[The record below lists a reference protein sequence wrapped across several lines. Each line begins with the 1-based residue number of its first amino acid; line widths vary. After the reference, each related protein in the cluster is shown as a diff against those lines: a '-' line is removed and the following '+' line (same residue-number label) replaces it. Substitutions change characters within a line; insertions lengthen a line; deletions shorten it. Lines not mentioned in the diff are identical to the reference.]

1 MLPIV
6 ASIVSGLISNGL
18 PKLADAVMDKGVE
31 YVEEKTGLKLK
42 PEGEAS
48 PEDYARL
55 KEAAMK
61 HEEFLVD
68 AEIKDRA
75 NARDMAKAAMQSS
88 DPFVRRFT
96 YYFITVWSVFAMV
109 YIPLITFSNIPD
121 GNVRFADTVLGFILA
136 TVVATILNFFFGSSA
151 GSKAKQETIE
161 SKK

>member
-42 PEGEAS
+42 PEGDAT

-68 AEIKDRA
+68 AEIKDKA

-121 GNVRFADTVLGFILA
+121 GNVRFADTILGFMLG
-136 TVVATILNFFFGSSA
+136 TVMASMFSFLLGSSFGSRL
-151 GSKAKQETIE
+151 KDD
-161 SKK
+161 KK

>member
-1 MLPIV
+1 MLPII

-42 PEGEAS
+42 PEGEAT

-96 YYFITVWSVFAMV
+96 YYFITVWSIFAMT
-109 YIPLITFSNIPD
+109 YIPLITFSNIPES
-121 GNVRFADTVLGFILA
+121 NVRFADTILGFMLG
-136 TVVATILNFFFGSSA
+136 TVMASMFSFLLGSSFGSRL
-151 GSKAKQETIE
+151 KDD
-161 SKK
+161 KK

>member
-1 MLPIV
+1 MLPIL

-42 PEGEAS
+42 PEGEAT

-68 AEIKDRA
+68 AEIKDKA

-96 YYFITVWSVFAMV
+96 YYFITVWSIFAMT
-109 YIPLITFSNIPD
+109 YIPLITFSNIPES
-121 GNVRFADTVLGFILA
+121 NVRFADTILGFMLG
-136 TVVATILNFFFGSSA
+136 TVMASMFSFLLGSSFGSRL
-151 GSKAKQETIE
+151 KDD
-161 SKK
+161 KK

>member
-42 PEGEAS
+42 PEGDAT

-68 AEIKDRA
+68 AEIKDKA

-96 YYFITVWSVFAMV
+96 YYFITGWSVFAMV
-109 YIPLITFSNIPD
+109 YIPLITFSNIPSD
-121 GNVRFADTVLGFILA
+121 NVRFADTILGFMLG
-136 TVVATILNFFFGSSA
+136 TVMASMFSFLLGSSFGSRL
-151 GSKAKQETIE
+151 KDD
-161 SKK
+161 KK

>member
-42 PEGEAS
+42 PEGDAT

-68 AEIKDRA
+68 AEIKDKA
-75 NARDMAKAAMQSS
+75 NARDMAKAAMQSN

-121 GNVRFADTVLGFILA
+121 SNVRFADTILGFMLG
-136 TVVATILNFFFGSSA
+136 TVMASMFSFLLGSSFGSRL
-151 GSKAKQETIE
+151 KDD
-161 SKK
+161 KK

>member
-42 PEGEAS
+42 PEGDAT

-68 AEIKDRA
+68 AEIKDKA

-121 GNVRFADTVLGFILA
+121 SNVRFADTILGFMLG
-136 TVVATILNFFFGSSA
+136 TVMASMFSFLLGSSFGSRL
-151 GSKAKQETIE
+151 KDD
-161 SKK
+161 KK

>member
-42 PEGEAS
+42 PEGEAT

-68 AEIKDRA
+68 AEIKDKA

-96 YYFITVWSVFAMV
+96 YYFITVWSIFAMT
-109 YIPLITFSNIPD
+109 YIPLITFSSIPES
-121 GNVRFADTVLGFILA
+121 NVRFADTILGFMLG
-136 TVVATILNFFFGSSA
+136 TVMASMFSFLLGSSFGSRL
-151 GSKAKQETIE
+151 KDD
-161 SKK
+161 KK

>member
-75 NARDMAKAAMQSS
+75 NARDMAKAAMQSN

-96 YYFITVWSVFAMV
+96 YYFITGWSVFAMV

-121 GNVRFADTVLGFILA
+121 SNVRFADTILGFMLG
-136 TVVATILNFFFGSSA
+136 TVMASMFSFLLGSSFGSRL
-151 GSKAKQETIE
+151 KDD
-161 SKK
+161 KK